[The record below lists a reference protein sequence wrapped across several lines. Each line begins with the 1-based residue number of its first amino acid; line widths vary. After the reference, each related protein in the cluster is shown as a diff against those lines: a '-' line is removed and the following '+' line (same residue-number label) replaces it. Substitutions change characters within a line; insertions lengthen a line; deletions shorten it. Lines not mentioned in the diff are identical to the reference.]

1 MIDAEVTMRWALMV
15 GAIAGAVL
23 SLTAFLLSRFMGD
36 IAGRTLLV
44 TGLFTAAG
52 AYFGLA
58 VLASPIWLLIEFLQ
72 CIAFGVLGL
81 VGWRGSAKW
90 LVLGWALHPVWDFGV
105 HYIGPANFAPWPYAS
120 LSQSRLG
127 CSRLHSY
134 SVSRSHCPNAES
146 CTMIVCERS
155 GPVETNP
162 ICTPICSDKK
172 ST

>member
-1 MIDAEVTMRWALMV
+1 MLIMIDAEVTMRWALMV

-36 IAGRTLLV
+36 IVGRTLLV

-90 LVLGWALHPVWDFGV
+90 LALGWALHPVWDFGV
-105 HYIGPANFAPWPYAS
+105 HYIGPANFAPWPYAIACLS
-120 LSQSRLG
+120 LDWVVAAYILIRYRGATALT
-127 CSRLHSY
+127 
-134 SVSRSHCPNAES
+134 PNRA
-146 CTMIVCERS
+146 R
-155 GPVETNP
+155 
-162 ICTPICSDKK
+162 
-172 ST
+172 